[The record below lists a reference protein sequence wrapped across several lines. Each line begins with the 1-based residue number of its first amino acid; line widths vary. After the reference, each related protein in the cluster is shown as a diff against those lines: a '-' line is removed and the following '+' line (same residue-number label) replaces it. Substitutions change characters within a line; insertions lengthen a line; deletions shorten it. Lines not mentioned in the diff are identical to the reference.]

1 MKKFLLLAC
10 ATIVLSACEKAVLP
24 EDDLLSEETESI
36 IHSAKLNIVASAAD
50 EAGEGTLN
58 EGKVYLFNQE
68 DKCVQLLTMNEED
81 HRIEAQIP
89 AGQYT
94 LYAIGGDDLTRF
106 DLPSQDEATP
116 TSVITRLSCK
126 IMTDLMMAT
135 AYLDVAE
142 GETLNQNISLT
153 HVVFCLDEIELREM
167 PAGVT
172 SVEVTLAPLYSAVQ
186 LDGSYEETQTE
197 SYKVALEKQAD
208 GTTWKTE
215 KQQMLFP
222 SKGKP
227 TIKVSM
233 ITTTGSMS
241 YSFTSA
247 EELEPNHH
255 FDIVGTYK
263 ATQGVSLSGIM
274 TDGGW
279 GEDRTISFDIDE
291 KEVDVVKFV
300 AGQFYQDYYVVSVDE
315 AQRRAV
321 LLAKEKLTYT
331 APTEADA
338 ASSAWLASF
347 VEPMA
352 ALAKPDGAMGNWRLP
367 TLQEVNIFIRDTQVV
382 SFNQESGNTVNFYC
396 LNEEGVLYWAYMHRY
411 ENGTELRTG
420 TEGFKQGIRLH
431 PVIEVAF

>member
-1 MKKFLLLAC
+1 MKKILLLAC

-24 EDDLLSEETESI
+24 EDDLLSEETEST

-50 EAGEGTLN
+50 EADEGTLN

-106 DLPSQDEATP
+106 DLPSRDEATP
-116 TSVITRLSCK
+116 TSVITRLSGK
-126 IMTDLMMAT
+126 MMTDLMMAT

-167 PAGVT
+167 PAEVT

-186 LDGSYEETQTE
+186 LDGSYEETPTE

-215 KQQMLFP
+215 NQQMLFP

-263 ATQGVSLSGIM
+263 ATQGVSLSGVM

-291 KEVDVVKFV
+291 KEVDEVKFV
-300 AGQFYQDYYVVSVDE
+300 AGQFFQDYYVVSVDE

-331 APTEADA
+331 APAEGA

-352 ALAKPDGAMGNWRLP
+352 ALAKPAGAMGNWRLP
-367 TLQEVNIFIRDTQVV
+367 TLDEVDIFIRDTQVV
-382 SFNQESGNTVNFYC
+382 SLGAKGYTANFYC
-396 LNEEGVLYWAYMHRY
+396 LDEDGVLYWAYLNPQND
-411 ENGTELRTG
+411 ENDLISG

>member
-24 EDDLLSEETESI
+24 EDDLLSEETETT

-58 EGKVYLFNQE
+58 EGKVFIFNHE

-116 TSVITRLSCK
+116 TSVITRLSGK

-167 PAGVT
+167 PAEVT

-186 LDGSYEETQTE
+186 LDGSYEETPTE

-215 KQQMLFP
+215 NQQMLFP

-227 TIKVSM
+227 TIKVSV

-255 FDIVGTYK
+255 FDIVGTFK

-279 GEDRTISFDIDE
+279 GEDRTINFDIDE
-291 KEVDVVKFV
+291 KDVDEVKFV
-300 AGQFYQDYYVVSVDE
+300 AGQFFQDYYVVSVDE

-321 LLAKEKLTYT
+321 LLAKEDLTYT
-331 APTEADA
+331 AQVEGA

-347 VEPMA
+347 VKPMA
-352 ALAKPDGAMGNWRLP
+352 ALAKPAGATGNWRLP
-367 TLQEVNIFIRDTQVV
+367 TLGEVDIFARDTQVV
-382 SFNQESGNTVNFYC
+382 SFNQSSGNTVNFYC
-396 LNEEGVLYWAYMHRY
+396 LKEETLCYAFMHKEGSQY
-411 ENGTELRTG
+411 ELMWGTS
-420 TEGFKQGIRLH
+420 GFIATIRLR

>member
-24 EDDLLSEETESI
+24 EDDLLSEETEST
-36 IHSAKLNIVASAAD
+36 IHSAKLNIVASAED

-106 DLPSQDEATP
+106 DLPSQEEATP
-116 TSVITRLSCK
+116 TSVITRLSGK
-126 IMTDLMMAT
+126 MMTDLMMAT

-186 LDGSYEETQTE
+186 LDGSYEETPTE
-197 SYKVALEKQAD
+197 SYKVALEKQTD

-255 FDIVGTYK
+255 FDIIGTYK

-274 TDGGW
+274 TDAGW
-279 GEDRTISFDIDE
+279 GEDRTINFDIDE
-291 KEVDVVKFV
+291 KDVDEVKFV
-300 AGQFYQDYYVVSVDE
+300 AGQFFQDYYVVSVDE

-321 LLAKEKLTYT
+321 LLAKEDLTYT
-331 APTEADA
+331 APAEGA
-338 ASSAWLASF
+338 ASSVWQASF
-347 VEPMA
+347 VAPMA
-352 ALAKPDGAMGNWRLP
+352 ALAKPAGATGNWRLP
-367 TLQEVNIFIRDTQVV
+367 TLDEVDIFARDTQVV
-382 SFNQESGNTVNFYC
+382 SFNQSSGDTMNFYC
-396 LNEEGVLYWAYMHRY
+396 LGEEEKLCWAYIHRGN
-411 ENGTELRTG
+411 NGTELKWG
-420 TEGFKQGIRLH
+420 TSGFIERIRLR

>member
-24 EDDLLSEETESI
+24 EDDLLSEETEST
-36 IHSAKLNIVASAAD
+36 IHSAKLNIVASAED

-58 EGKVYLFNQE
+58 EGKVFLFNGE

-116 TSVITRLSCK
+116 TSVITRLSGK

-186 LDGSYEETQTE
+186 LDGSYEETPTE
-197 SYKVALEKQAD
+197 SYKVALEKQTD

-255 FDIVGTYK
+255 FDIIGTYK

-274 TDGGW
+274 TDAGW
-279 GEDRTISFDIDE
+279 GEDRTINFDIDE
-291 KEVDVVKFV
+291 KDVDEVKFV
-300 AGQFYQDYYVVSVDE
+300 AGQFFQDYYVVSVDE

-321 LLAKEKLTYT
+321 LLAKEDLTYT
-331 APTEADA
+331 APAEGA
-338 ASSAWLASF
+338 ASSVWQASF
-347 VEPMA
+347 VAPMA
-352 ALAKPDGAMGNWRLP
+352 ALAKPAGATGNWRLP
-367 TLQEVNIFIRDTQVV
+367 TLDEVDIFARDTQVV
-382 SFNQESGNTVNFYC
+382 SFNQSSGDTMNFYC
-396 LNEEGVLYWAYMHRY
+396 LGEEEKLCWAYIHRGN
-411 ENGTELRTG
+411 NGTELKWG
-420 TEGFKQGIRLH
+420 TSGFIERIRLR

>member
-24 EDDLLSEETESI
+24 EDDLLSEETEST
-36 IHSAKLNIVASAAD
+36 IHSAKLNIVASAED

-58 EGKVYLFNQE
+58 EGKVFLFNHE

-106 DLPSQDEATP
+106 DLPSQEEATP
-116 TSVITRLSCK
+116 TSVITRLSGK
-126 IMTDLMMAT
+126 MMTDLMMAT

-186 LDGSYEETQTE
+186 LDGSYEETPTE
-197 SYKVALEKQAD
+197 SYKVALEKQTD

-255 FDIVGTYK
+255 FDIIGTYK

-274 TDGGW
+274 TDAGW
-279 GEDRTISFDIDE
+279 GEDRTINFDIDE
-291 KEVDVVKFV
+291 KDVDEVKFV
-300 AGQFYQDYYVVSVDE
+300 AGQFFQDYYVVSVDE

-321 LLAKEKLTYT
+321 LLAKEDLTYT
-331 APTEADA
+331 APAEGA
-338 ASSAWLASF
+338 ASSVWQASF
-347 VEPMA
+347 VAPMA
-352 ALAKPDGAMGNWRLP
+352 ALAKPAGATGNWRLP
-367 TLQEVNIFIRDTQVV
+367 TLDEVDIFARDTQVV
-382 SFNQESGNTVNFYC
+382 SFNQSSGDTMNFYC
-396 LNEEGVLYWAYMHRY
+396 LGEEEKLCWAYIHRGN
-411 ENGTELRTG
+411 NGTELKWG
-420 TEGFKQGIRLH
+420 TSGFIERIRLR

>member
-1 MKKFLLLAC
+1 MKKILLLAC

-24 EDDLLSEETESI
+24 EDDLLSEETEST

-50 EAGEGTLN
+50 EADEGTLN
-58 EGKVYLFNQE
+58 EGKVFLFNHE

-116 TSVITRLSCK
+116 TSVITRLSGK

-186 LDGSYEETQTE
+186 LDGSYEETLTE

-279 GEDRTISFDIDE
+279 GEDRTISFNIDE
-291 KEVDVVKFV
+291 KDVEVELPV
-300 AGQFYQDYYVVSVDE
+300 AGQFYQNYYVVSVDE
-315 AQRRAV
+315 AQRHAV

-331 APTEADA
+331 APTEA
-338 ASSAWLASF
+338 ASSKWLASF

-352 ALAKPDGAMGNWRLP
+352 ALAKPAGATGNWRLP
-367 TLQEVNIFIRDTQVV
+367 TLDEVDIFIRDTQVV
-382 SFNQESGNTVNFYC
+382 SLGAKGYTANFYC
-396 LNEEGVLYWAYMHRY
+396 LDEDGVLYWAYLNPQND
-411 ENGTELRTG
+411 ENDLISG

>member
-24 EDDLLSEETESI
+24 EDDLLSDETEST
-36 IHSAKLNIVASAAD
+36 IHSAKLNIVASAED

-58 EGKVYLFNQE
+58 EGKVFLFNHE

-106 DLPSQDEATP
+106 DLPSQEEATP
-116 TSVITRLSCK
+116 TSVITRLSGK
-126 IMTDLMMAT
+126 MMTDLMMAT

-167 PAGVT
+167 PAEVT

-186 LDGSYEETQTE
+186 LDGSYEETPTE

-274 TDGGW
+274 TDAGW
-279 GEDRTISFDIDE
+279 GEDRTINFDIDE
-291 KEVDVVKFV
+291 KDVEVELPV
-300 AGQFYQDYYVVSVDE
+300 AGQFYQNYYVVSVDE
-315 AQRRAV
+315 AQHRAV
-321 LLAKEKLTYT
+321 LLAKEDLTYT
-331 APTEADA
+331 APAEGA
-338 ASSAWLASF
+338 ASSVWQASF
-347 VEPMA
+347 VAPMA
-352 ALAKPDGAMGNWRLP
+352 ALAKPAGAAGNWRLP
-367 TLQEVNIFIRDTQVV
+367 TLDEVNIFARDTQVV
-382 SFNQESGNTVNFYC
+382 SFNQSSGDTMNFYC
-396 LNEEGVLYWAYMHRY
+396 LNEEEELCWAFIHRGV
-411 ENGTELRTG
+411 NGTELMSG
-420 TEGFKQGIRLH
+420 TSGFVERIRLR

>member
-24 EDDLLSEETESI
+24 EDDLLSEETEST

-58 EGKVYLFNQE
+58 EGKVFIFNHE

-116 TSVITRLSCK
+116 TSVITRLSGK

-167 PAGVT
+167 PAEVT

-186 LDGSYEETQTE
+186 LDGSYEETPTE

-215 KQQMLFP
+215 NQQMLFP

-227 TIKVSM
+227 TIKVSV
-233 ITTTGSMS
+233 ITTMGSMS

-255 FDIVGTYK
+255 FDIVGTFK

-279 GEDRTISFDIDE
+279 SEDRTINFDIDE
-291 KEVDVVKFV
+291 KDVDEVKFV
-300 AGQFYQDYYVVSVDE
+300 AGQFFQDYYVVSVDE

-321 LLAKEKLTYT
+321 LLAKEDLTYT
-331 APTEADA
+331 APVTGAGP
-338 ASSAWLASF
+338 SAWQASF
-347 VEPMA
+347 VKPMA
-352 ALAKPDGAMGNWRLP
+352 ALAKPAGATGNWRLP
-367 TLQEVNIFIRDTQVV
+367 TLGEVDIFARDTQVV
-382 SFNQESGNTVNFYC
+382 SFNQSSGNTVNFYC
-396 LNEEGVLYWAYMHRY
+396 LNEEELCWAFIHRGD
-411 ENGTELRTG
+411 NGTELRWG
-420 TEGFKQGIRLH
+420 NSGFVERMRLR

>member
-24 EDDLLSEETESI
+24 EDDLLSEETEST
-36 IHSAKLNIVASAAD
+36 IHSAKLNIVASAED

-58 EGKVYLFNQE
+58 EGKVFLFNHE

-106 DLPSQDEATP
+106 DLPSQEEATP
-116 TSVITRLSCK
+116 TSVITRLSGK
-126 IMTDLMMAT
+126 MMTDLMMAT

-186 LDGSYEETQTE
+186 LDGSYEETPTE

-215 KQQMLFP
+215 NQQMLFP

-255 FDIVGTYK
+255 FDIIGTYK

-274 TDGGW
+274 TDAGW
-279 GEDRTISFDIDE
+279 GEDRTINFDIDE
-291 KEVDVVKFV
+291 KDVDEVKFV
-300 AGQFYQDYYVVSVDE
+300 AGQFFQDYYVVSVDE

-321 LLAKEKLTYT
+321 LLAKEDLTYT
-331 APTEADA
+331 APAEGA
-338 ASSAWLASF
+338 ASSVWQASF
-347 VEPMA
+347 VAPMA
-352 ALAKPDGAMGNWRLP
+352 ALAKPAGATGNWRLP
-367 TLQEVNIFIRDTQVV
+367 TLDEVDIFARDTQVV
-382 SFNQESGNTVNFYC
+382 SFNQSTGDTMNFYC
-396 LNEEGVLYWAYMHRY
+396 LDEEELCWAFIHRGN
-411 ENGTELRTG
+411 NGTELKWG
-420 TEGFKQGIRLH
+420 TSGFIERIRLR

>member
-24 EDDLLSEETESI
+24 EDDLLSEETETT

-58 EGKVYLFNQE
+58 EGKVFLFNSE
-68 DKCVQLLTMNEED
+68 GKCVQLLTMNEED
-81 HRIEAQIP
+81 HRIEVQIP

-116 TSVITRLSCK
+116 TSVITRLSGK

-167 PAGVT
+167 PAEVT
-172 SVEVTLAPLYSAVQ
+172 SVEVTLTPLYSAVQ
-186 LDGSYEETQTE
+186 LDGSYEETPTE

-215 KQQMLFP
+215 NQQMLFP

-227 TIKVSM
+227 TIKVSV
-233 ITTTGSMS
+233 ITTMGSMS

-255 FDIVGTYK
+255 FDIVGTFK

-279 GEDRTISFDIDE
+279 GEDRTINFDIDE
-291 KEVDVVKFV
+291 KDVDEVKFV
-300 AGQFYQDYYVVSVDE
+300 AGQFFQDYYVVSVDE

-321 LLAKEKLTYT
+321 LLAKEDLTYT
-331 APTEADA
+331 AQVEGA

-347 VEPMA
+347 VKPMA
-352 ALAKPDGAMGNWRLP
+352 ELAKPAGATGNWRLP
-367 TLQEVNIFIRDTQVV
+367 TLGEVDIFARDTQVV
-382 SFNQESGNTVNFYC
+382 SFNQSSGNTVNFYC
-396 LNEEGVLYWAYMHRY
+396 LDEKEELCWAFIHRGD
-411 ENGTELRTG
+411 NGTELMWG
-420 TEGFKQGIRLH
+420 KSGFVERMRLR

>member
-24 EDDLLSEETESI
+24 EDDLISEETETT

-116 TSVITRLSCK
+116 TSVITRLSGK

-167 PAGVT
+167 PAEVT

-186 LDGSYEETQTE
+186 LDGSYEETPTE

-215 KQQMLFP
+215 NQQMLFP

-227 TIKVSM
+227 TIKVSV

-279 GEDRTISFDIDE
+279 GEDRTINFDINEKDVDE
-291 KEVDVVKFV
+291 VKFV
-300 AGQFYQDYYVVSVDE
+300 AGQFFQDYYVVSVDE

-321 LLAKEKLTYT
+321 LLAKEDLTYT
-331 APTEADA
+331 APVKGA
-338 ASSAWLASF
+338 ASSAWQASL

-352 ALAKPDGAMGNWRLP
+352 ALAKPAGATGNWRLP
-367 TLQEVNIFIRDTQVV
+367 TLDEVDIFARDTQVV
-382 SFNQESGNTVNFYC
+382 SFNQSSGDTMNFYC
-396 LNEEGVLYWAYMHRY
+396 LGEEEELCWAFIHRGD
-411 ENGTELRTG
+411 NGTELMWG
-420 TEGFKQGIRLH
+420 TSGLVDRIRLR

>member
-24 EDDLLSEETESI
+24 EDDLLSEETEST
-36 IHSAKLNIVASAAD
+36 IHSAKLNIVASAED

-58 EGKVYLFNQE
+58 EGKVFLFNGE

-106 DLPSQDEATP
+106 DLPSQEEATP
-116 TSVITRLSCK
+116 TSVITRLSGK
-126 IMTDLMMAT
+126 MMTDLMMAT

-186 LDGSYEETQTE
+186 LDGSYEETPTE
-197 SYKVALEKQAD
+197 SYKVALEKQTD

-255 FDIVGTYK
+255 FDIIGTYK

-274 TDGGW
+274 TDAGW
-279 GEDRTISFDIDE
+279 GEDRTINFDIDE
-291 KEVDVVKFV
+291 KDVDEVKFV
-300 AGQFYQDYYVVSVDE
+300 AGQFFQDYYVVSVDE

-321 LLAKEKLTYT
+321 LLAKEDLTYT
-331 APTEADA
+331 APAEGA
-338 ASSAWLASF
+338 ASSVWQASF
-347 VEPMA
+347 VAPMA
-352 ALAKPDGAMGNWRLP
+352 ALAKPAGATGNWRLP
-367 TLQEVNIFIRDTQVV
+367 TLDEVDIFARDTQVV
-382 SFNQESGNTVNFYC
+382 SFNQSSGDTMNFYC
-396 LNEEGVLYWAYMHRY
+396 LGEEEKLCWAYIHRGN
-411 ENGTELRTG
+411 NGTELKWG
-420 TEGFKQGIRLH
+420 TSGFIERIRLR

>member
-1 MKKFLLLAC
+1 MKKIILLAC

-24 EDDLLSEETESI
+24 EDDLLSEETEST

-50 EAGEGTLN
+50 EADEGTLN

-106 DLPSQDEATP
+106 DLPSRDEATP
-116 TSVITRLSCK
+116 TSVITRLSGK
-126 IMTDLMMAT
+126 MMTDLMMAT

-167 PAGVT
+167 PAEVT

-186 LDGSYEETQTE
+186 LDGSYEETPTE

-291 KEVDVVKFV
+291 KDVEVELPV
-300 AGQFYQDYYVVSVDE
+300 AGQFYQNYYVVSVDE

-331 APTEADA
+331 APAEGA

-347 VEPMA
+347 LEPMA
-352 ALAKPDGAMGNWRLP
+352 ALAKPAGATGNWRLP
-367 TLQEVNIFIRDTQVV
+367 TLDEVDIFIRDTQVV
-382 SFNQESGNTVNFYC
+382 SLGAKGYTANFYC
-396 LNEEGVLYWAYMHRY
+396 LDGDGVLYWAYLNPQND
-411 ENGTELRTG
+411 ENDLISG

>member
-24 EDDLLSEETESI
+24 EDDLLSEETEST
-36 IHSAKLNIVASAAD
+36 IHSAKLNIVASAED

-58 EGKVYLFNQE
+58 EGKVFIFNHE

-106 DLPSQDEATP
+106 DLPSQEEATP
-116 TSVITRLSCK
+116 TSVITRLSGK
-126 IMTDLMMAT
+126 MMTDLMMAT

-186 LDGSYEETQTE
+186 LDGSYEETPTE
-197 SYKVALEKQAD
+197 SYKVALEKQTD

-255 FDIVGTYK
+255 FDIIGTYK

-274 TDGGW
+274 TDAGW
-279 GEDRTISFDIDE
+279 GEDRTINFDIDE
-291 KEVDVVKFV
+291 KDVDEVKFV
-300 AGQFYQDYYVVSVDE
+300 AGQFFQDYYVVSVDE

-321 LLAKEKLTYT
+321 LLAKEDLTYT
-331 APTEADA
+331 APAEGA
-338 ASSAWLASF
+338 ASSVWQASF
-347 VEPMA
+347 VAPMA
-352 ALAKPDGAMGNWRLP
+352 ALAKPAGAAGNWRLP
-367 TLQEVNIFIRDTQVV
+367 TLDEVDIFARDTQVV
-382 SFNQESGNTVNFYC
+382 SFNQSSGDTMNFYC
-396 LNEEGVLYWAYMHRY
+396 LGEEEKLCWAYIHRGN
-411 ENGTELRTG
+411 NGTELKWG
-420 TEGFKQGIRLH
+420 TSGFIERIRLR

>member
-1 MKKFLLLAC
+1 MKKILLLAC
-10 ATIVLSACEKAVLP
+10 ATIVLSSCEKAVLP
-24 EDDLLSEETESI
+24 EDDLLSEETEST

-50 EAGEGTLN
+50 EADEGTLN

-89 AGQYT
+89 AGQYA

-106 DLPSQDEATP
+106 DLPSREEATP
-116 TSVITRLSCK
+116 TSVITRLSGK
-126 IMTDLMMAT
+126 MMTDLMMAT

-167 PAGVT
+167 PSEVT

-186 LDGSYEETQTE
+186 LDGSYEETPTE

-208 GTTWKTE
+208 GKTWKTE

-263 ATQGVSLSGIM
+263 ATQGVSLSGVM

-291 KEVDVVKFV
+291 KDVEVELPV
-300 AGQFYQDYYVVSVDE
+300 AGQFYQNYYVVSVDE

-331 APTEADA
+331 APAEGA

-352 ALAKPDGAMGNWRLP
+352 ALEKPAGAMGNWRLP

-382 SFNQESGNTVNFYC
+382 SLGAKGYTANFYC
-396 LNEEGVLYWAYMHRY
+396 LDEDGVLYWAYLNPQND
-411 ENGTELRTG
+411 ENDLISGTA
-420 TEGFKQGIRLH
+420 GFKQGIRLH

>member
-1 MKKFLLLAC
+1 MKKILLLAC

-24 EDDLLSEETESI
+24 EDDLLSEETEST

-50 EAGEGTLN
+50 EADEGTLN

-106 DLPSQDEATP
+106 DLPSRDEATP
-116 TSVITRLSCK
+116 TSVITRLSGK
-126 IMTDLMMAT
+126 MMTDLMMAT

-167 PAGVT
+167 PAEVT

-186 LDGSYEETQTE
+186 LDGSYEETPTE

-215 KQQMLFP
+215 NQQMLFP

-291 KEVDVVKFV
+291 KEVDEVKFV
-300 AGQFYQDYYVVSVDE
+300 AGQFFQDYYVVSVDE

-331 APTEADA
+331 APAEGA

-352 ALAKPDGAMGNWRLP
+352 ALAKPAGAMGNWRLP
-367 TLQEVNIFIRDTQVV
+367 TLDEVDIFIRDTQVV
-382 SFNQESGNTVNFYC
+382 SLGAKGYTANFYC
-396 LNEEGVLYWAYMHRY
+396 LDEDGVLYWAYLNPQND
-411 ENGTELRTG
+411 ENDLISG

>member
-1 MKKFLLLAC
+1 MKKILLLAC
-10 ATIVLSACEKAVLP
+10 ATIVLSSCEKAVLP
-24 EDDLLSEETESI
+24 EDDLLSEETEST

-50 EAGEGTLN
+50 EADEGTLN

-89 AGQYT
+89 AGQYA

-106 DLPSQDEATP
+106 DLPSRDEATP
-116 TSVITRLSCK
+116 TSVITRLSGK
-126 IMTDLMMAT
+126 MMTDLMMAT

-167 PAGVT
+167 PSEVT

-186 LDGSYEETQTE
+186 LDGSYEETPTE

-208 GTTWKTE
+208 GKTWKTE

-263 ATQGVSLSGIM
+263 ATQGVSLSGVM

-291 KEVDVVKFV
+291 KDVEVELPV
-300 AGQFYQDYYVVSVDE
+300 AGQFYQNYYVVSVDE

-331 APTEADA
+331 APAEGA

-352 ALAKPDGAMGNWRLP
+352 ALAKPAGAMGNWRLP
-367 TLQEVNIFIRDTQVV
+367 TLDEVDIFIRDTQVV
-382 SFNQESGNTVNFYC
+382 SLGAKGYTANFYC
-396 LNEEGVLYWAYMHRY
+396 LDEDGVLYWAYLNPQND
-411 ENGTELRTG
+411 ENDLIRGTA
-420 TEGFKQGIRLH
+420 GFKQGIRLH

>member
-24 EDDLLSEETESI
+24 EDDLLSEETEST
-36 IHSAKLNIVASAAD
+36 IHSAKLNIVASAED

-58 EGKVYLFNQE
+58 EGKVFLFNHE

-81 HRIEAQIP
+81 HRIEAHIP

-106 DLPSQDEATP
+106 DLPSQEEATP
-116 TSVITRLSCK
+116 TSVITRLSGK
-126 IMTDLMMAT
+126 MMTDLMMAT

-186 LDGSYEETQTE
+186 LDGSYEETPTE
-197 SYKVALEKQAD
+197 SYKVALEKQTD

-274 TDGGW
+274 TDAGW
-279 GEDRTISFDIDE
+279 GEDRTINFDIDE
-291 KEVDVVKFV
+291 KDVEVELPV
-300 AGQFYQDYYVVSVDE
+300 AGQFYQNYYVVSVDE
-315 AQRRAV
+315 AQHRAV
-321 LLAKEKLTYT
+321 LLAKEDLTYT
-331 APTEADA
+331 APAEGA
-338 ASSAWLASF
+338 ASSVWQASF
-347 VEPMA
+347 VAPMA
-352 ALAKPDGAMGNWRLP
+352 ALAKPAGAAGNWRLP
-367 TLQEVNIFIRDTQVV
+367 TLDEVDIFARDTQVV
-382 SFNQESGNTVNFYC
+382 SFNQSSGDTMNFYC
-396 LNEEGVLYWAYMHRY
+396 LDEEEKLCWAYIHRGN
-411 ENGTELRTG
+411 NGTELMWG
-420 TEGFKQGIRLH
+420 AGGFIERIRLR

>member
-24 EDDLLSEETESI
+24 EDDLLSEETETT

-58 EGKVYLFNQE
+58 EGKVFLFNSE
-68 DKCVQLLTMNEED
+68 GKCVQLLTMNEED
-81 HRIEAQIP
+81 HRIEVQIP

-116 TSVITRLSCK
+116 TSVITRLSGK

-167 PAGVT
+167 PAEVT

-186 LDGSYEETQTE
+186 LDGSYEETPTE

-215 KQQMLFP
+215 NQQMLFP

-227 TIKVSM
+227 TIKVSV

-255 FDIVGTYK
+255 FDIVGTFK

-279 GEDRTISFDIDE
+279 GEDRTINFDIDE
-291 KEVDVVKFV
+291 KDVDEVKFV
-300 AGQFYQDYYVVSVDE
+300 AGQFFQDYYVVSVDE

-321 LLAKEKLTYT
+321 LLAKEDLTYT
-331 APTEADA
+331 AQVEGA

-347 VEPMA
+347 VKPMA
-352 ALAKPDGAMGNWRLP
+352 ALAKPAGATGNWRLP
-367 TLQEVNIFIRDTQVV
+367 TLGEVDIFARDTQVV
-382 SFNQESGNTVNFYC
+382 SFNQSSGDTMNFYC
-396 LNEEGVLYWAYMHRY
+396 LDEEELCWAFIHRGD
-411 ENGTELRTG
+411 NGTELKWG
-420 TEGFKQGIRLH
+420 TSGFIERIRLR

>member
-24 EDDLLSEETESI
+24 EDDLLSEEMEST
-36 IHSAKLNIVASAAD
+36 IHSAKLNIVASAED

-58 EGKVYLFNQE
+58 EGKVFLFNHE
-68 DKCVQLLTMNEED
+68 DKCVQLLTMNEEN

-106 DLPSQDEATP
+106 ELPSQEEATP
-116 TSVITRLSCK
+116 TSVITRLSGK
-126 IMTDLMMAT
+126 MMTDLMMAT
-135 AYLDVAE
+135 AYLDVEE

-167 PAGVT
+167 PSGVT

-186 LDGSYEETQTE
+186 LDGSYEETPTE
-197 SYKVALEKQAD
+197 SYKVALEKQTD

-215 KQQMLFP
+215 NQQMLFP

-279 GEDRTISFDIDE
+279 GEDRTINFDIDE
-291 KEVDVVKFV
+291 KDVEVELPV
-300 AGQFYQDYYVVSVDE
+300 AGQFYQNYYVVSVDE

-321 LLAKEKLTYT
+321 LLAKEDLTYT
-331 APTEADA
+331 APAEGA
-338 ASSAWLASF
+338 ASSVWQASF
-347 VEPMA
+347 VAPMA
-352 ALAKPDGAMGNWRLP
+352 ALAKPAGAAGNWRLP
-367 TLQEVNIFIRDTQVV
+367 TLDEVDIFARDTQVV
-382 SFNQESGNTVNFYC
+382 SFNQSTGDTMNFYC
-396 LNEEGVLYWAYMHRY
+396 LGEEEKLCWAFIHRGD
-411 ENGTELRTG
+411 NGTELKWGTG
-420 TEGFKQGIRLH
+420 GFIERIRLR

>member
-24 EDDLLSEETESI
+24 EDDLLSEETEST
-36 IHSAKLNIVASAAD
+36 IHSAKLNIVASAED

-58 EGKVYLFNQE
+58 EGKVFLFNHE

-106 DLPSQDEATP
+106 DLPSQEEATP
-116 TSVITRLSCK
+116 TSVITRLSGK
-126 IMTDLMMAT
+126 MMTDLMMAT

-186 LDGSYEETQTE
+186 LDGSYEETPTE

-255 FDIVGTYK
+255 FDIIGTYK

-274 TDGGW
+274 TDAGW
-279 GEDRTISFDIDE
+279 GEDRTINFDIDE
-291 KEVDVVKFV
+291 KDVDEVKFV
-300 AGQFYQDYYVVSVDE
+300 AGQFFQDYYVVSVDE

-321 LLAKEKLTYT
+321 LLAKEDLTYT
-331 APTEADA
+331 APAEGA
-338 ASSAWLASF
+338 ASSVWQASF
-347 VEPMA
+347 VAPMA
-352 ALAKPDGAMGNWRLP
+352 ALAKPAGATGNWRLP
-367 TLQEVNIFIRDTQVV
+367 TLDEVDIFARDTQVV
-382 SFNQESGNTVNFYC
+382 SFNQSSGDTMNFYC
-396 LNEEGVLYWAYMHRY
+396 LGEEEKLCWAYIHRGN
-411 ENGTELRTG
+411 NGTELKWG
-420 TEGFKQGIRLH
+420 TSGFIERIRLR

>member
-1 MKKFLLLAC
+1 M
-10 ATIVLSACEKAVLP
+10 LSACEKAVLP
-24 EDDLLSEETESI
+24 EDDLLSEETEST
-36 IHSAKLNIVASAAD
+36 IHSAKLNIVASAED

-58 EGKVYLFNQE
+58 EGKVFLFNGE

-106 DLPSQDEATP
+106 DLPSQEEATP
-116 TSVITRLSCK
+116 TSVITRLSGK
-126 IMTDLMMAT
+126 MMTDLMMAT

-186 LDGSYEETQTE
+186 LDGSYEETPTE
-197 SYKVALEKQAD
+197 SYKVALEKQTD

-255 FDIVGTYK
+255 FDIIGTYK

-274 TDGGW
+274 TDAGW
-279 GEDRTISFDIDE
+279 GEDRTINFDIDE
-291 KEVDVVKFV
+291 KDVDEVKFV
-300 AGQFYQDYYVVSVDE
+300 AGQFFQDYYVVSVDE

-321 LLAKEKLTYT
+321 LLAKEDLTYT
-331 APTEADA
+331 APAEGA
-338 ASSAWLASF
+338 ASSVWQASF
-347 VEPMA
+347 VAPMA
-352 ALAKPDGAMGNWRLP
+352 ALAKPAGATGNWRLP
-367 TLQEVNIFIRDTQVV
+367 TLDEVDIFARDTQVV
-382 SFNQESGNTVNFYC
+382 SFNQSSGDTMNFYC
-396 LNEEGVLYWAYMHRY
+396 LGEEEKLCWAYIHRGN
-411 ENGTELRTG
+411 NGTELKWG
-420 TEGFKQGIRLH
+420 TSGFIERIRLR

>member
-24 EDDLLSEETESI
+24 EDDLLSEETEST
-36 IHSAKLNIVASAAD
+36 IHSAKLNIVASAED

-58 EGKVYLFNQE
+58 EGKVFLFNGE

-106 DLPSQDEATP
+106 DLPSQEEATP
-116 TSVITRLSCK
+116 TSVITRLSGK
-126 IMTDLMMAT
+126 MMTDLMMAT

-186 LDGSYEETQTE
+186 LDGSYEETPTE
-197 SYKVALEKQAD
+197 SYKVALEKQTD

-274 TDGGW
+274 TDAGW
-279 GEDRTISFDIDE
+279 GEDRTINFDIDE
-291 KEVDVVKFV
+291 KDVEVELPV
-300 AGQFYQDYYVVSVDE
+300 AGQFYQNYYVVSVDE
-315 AQRRAV
+315 AQHRAV
-321 LLAKEKLTYT
+321 LLAKEDLTYT
-331 APTEADA
+331 APAEGA
-338 ASSAWLASF
+338 ASSVWQASF
-347 VEPMA
+347 VAPMA
-352 ALAKPDGAMGNWRLP
+352 ALAKPAGAAGNWRLP
-367 TLQEVNIFIRDTQVV
+367 TLDEVDIFARDTQVV
-382 SFNQESGNTVNFYC
+382 SFNQSSGDTMNFYC
-396 LNEEGVLYWAYMHRY
+396 LDEEEELCWAFIHRGN
-411 ENGTELRTG
+411 NGTELKWG
-420 TEGFKQGIRLH
+420 TSGFIERIRLR

>member
-24 EDDLLSEETESI
+24 EDDLLSEETEST
-36 IHSAKLNIVASAAD
+36 IHSAKLNIVASAED

-58 EGKVYLFNQE
+58 EGKVFIFNHE

-106 DLPSQDEATP
+106 DLPSQEEATP
-116 TSVITRLSCK
+116 TSVITRLSGK
-126 IMTDLMMAT
+126 MMTDLMMAT

-186 LDGSYEETQTE
+186 LDGSYEETPTE
-197 SYKVALEKQAD
+197 SYKVALEKQTD

-255 FDIVGTYK
+255 FDIIGTYK

-274 TDGGW
+274 TDAGW
-279 GEDRTISFDIDE
+279 GEDRTINFDIDE
-291 KEVDVVKFV
+291 KDVDEVKFV
-300 AGQFYQDYYVVSVDE
+300 AGQFFQDYYVVSVDE

-321 LLAKEKLTYT
+321 LLAKEDLTYT
-331 APTEADA
+331 APAEGA
-338 ASSAWLASF
+338 ASSVWQASF
-347 VEPMA
+347 VAPMA
-352 ALAKPDGAMGNWRLP
+352 ALAKPAGATGNWRLP
-367 TLQEVNIFIRDTQVV
+367 TLDEVDIFARDTQVV
-382 SFNQESGNTVNFYC
+382 SFNQSSGDTMNFYC
-396 LNEEGVLYWAYMHRY
+396 LGEEEKLCWAYIHRGN
-411 ENGTELRTG
+411 NGTELKWG
-420 TEGFKQGIRLH
+420 TSGFIERIRLR

>member
-24 EDDLLSEETESI
+24 EDDLLSEETEST
-36 IHSAKLNIVASAAD
+36 IHSAKLNIVASAED

-58 EGKVYLFNQE
+58 EGKVFIFNHE

-106 DLPSQDEATP
+106 DLPSQEEATP
-116 TSVITRLSCK
+116 TSVITRLSGK
-126 IMTDLMMAT
+126 MMTDLMMAT

-186 LDGSYEETQTE
+186 LDGSYEETPTE
-197 SYKVALEKQAD
+197 SYKVALEKQTD

-274 TDGGW
+274 TDAGW
-279 GEDRTISFDIDE
+279 GEDRTINFDIDE
-291 KEVDVVKFV
+291 KDVDEVKFV
-300 AGQFYQDYYVVSVDE
+300 AGQFFQDYYVVSVDE

-321 LLAKEKLTYT
+321 LLAKEDLTYT
-331 APTEADA
+331 APAEGA
-338 ASSAWLASF
+338 ASSVWQASF
-347 VEPMA
+347 VAPMA
-352 ALAKPDGAMGNWRLP
+352 ALAKPAGATGNWRLP
-367 TLQEVNIFIRDTQVV
+367 TLDEVDIFARDTQVV
-382 SFNQESGNTVNFYC
+382 SFNQSSGDTMNFYC
-396 LNEEGVLYWAYMHRY
+396 LGEEEKLCWAYIHRGN
-411 ENGTELRTG
+411 NGTELKWG
-420 TEGFKQGIRLH
+420 TSGFIERIRLR

>member
-1 MKKFLLLAC
+1 MKKILLLAC

-24 EDDLLSEETESI
+24 EDDLLSEETEST

-50 EAGEGTLN
+50 EADEGTLN

-106 DLPSQDEATP
+106 DLPSRDEATP
-116 TSVITRLSCK
+116 TSVITRLSGK
-126 IMTDLMMAT
+126 MMTDLMMAT

-167 PAGVT
+167 PSEVT

-186 LDGSYEETQTE
+186 LDGSYEETPTE

-208 GTTWKTE
+208 GKTWKTE

-263 ATQGVSLSGIM
+263 ATQGVSLSGVM

-291 KEVDVVKFV
+291 KDVEVELPV
-300 AGQFYQDYYVVSVDE
+300 AGQFYQNYYVVSVDE

-331 APTEADA
+331 APAEGA

-352 ALAKPDGAMGNWRLP
+352 ALAKPAGAMGNWRLP

-382 SFNQESGNTVNFYC
+382 SLGAKGYTANFYC
-396 LNEEGVLYWAYMHRY
+396 LDEDGVLYWAYLNPQND
-411 ENGTELRTG
+411 ENDLISGTA
-420 TEGFKQGIRLH
+420 GFKQGIRLH